1 MLDCWRRYRGSP
13 ETVERGL
20 ARLIETVKP
29 DEIIIPSHMYAQK
42 DRLRSFELI
51 AGVRKVV
58 GY

>member
-1 MLDCWRRYRGSP
+1 
-13 ETVERGL
+13 VERGL

-51 AGVRKVV
+51 AGVREKLWV
-58 GY
+58 